1 MHRLERPL
9 QRLHHIVWRPHL
21 DVLSRSEMYL
31 MISGF
36 CRSFLAMNRVLGHF
50 IGNRRSSVTETS
62 KNIPVSGN
70 T

>member
-1 MHRLERPL
+1 
-9 QRLHHIVWRPHL
+9 
-21 DVLSRSEMYL
+21 MYL